1 MGVTTVKKTIPITI
15 GAIMA
20 PNKIPNLNHNL
31 FKGVKI
37 LELIKP
43 KIKKNKTIL
52 TMKKQ
57 F

>member
-31 FKGVKI
+31 FNGVKI
-37 LELIKP
+37 FEFITPKTKKITEKNSGKILI
-43 KIKKNKTIL
+43 
-52 TMKKQ
+52 
-57 F
+57 